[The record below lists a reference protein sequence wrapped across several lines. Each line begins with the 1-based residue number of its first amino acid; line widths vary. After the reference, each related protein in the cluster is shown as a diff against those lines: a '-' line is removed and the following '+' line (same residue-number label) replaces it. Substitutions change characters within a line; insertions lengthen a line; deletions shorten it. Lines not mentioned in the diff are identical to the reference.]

1 VESIQLGFGLLD
13 ERPAAIIETV
23 RDHLRD
29 SIPRAP
35 LLARREL
42 REAFV
47 KYAEAALKEAERRG
61 RRLLRGITVIQE
73 GGVRRPRRGLK
84 TFPGG
89 KIDRWT
95 KGARQYVC
103 LDCTC
108 RRDVVANGRWDYKSC
123 FRVLTMKTAPEL
135 VTPSRAGLASAPS
148 VG

>member
-84 TFPGG
+84 PFQGEKLTDGQKELVSMF
-89 KIDRWT
+89 
-95 KGARQYVC
+95 
-103 LDCTC
+103 
-108 RRDVVANGRWDYKSC
+108 
-123 FRVLTMKTAPEL
+123 VLTAL
-135 VTPSRAGLASAPS
+135 VAAMWWLMVDGIIRVVSGC
-148 VG
+148 